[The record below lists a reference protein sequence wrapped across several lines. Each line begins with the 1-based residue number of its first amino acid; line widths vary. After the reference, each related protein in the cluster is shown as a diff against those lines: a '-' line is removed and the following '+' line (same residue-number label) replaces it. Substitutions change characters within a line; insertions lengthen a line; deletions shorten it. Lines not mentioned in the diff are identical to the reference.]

1 MRNEITITPVG
12 GNQLELSSKRGETVS
27 KTSSTTLIQFE
38 NFTKSFIDGRRA

>member
-12 GNQLELSSKRGETVS
+12 GNQFELSSKRGDTVS

-38 NFTKSFIDGRRA
+38 NSTKCFIDGGRA